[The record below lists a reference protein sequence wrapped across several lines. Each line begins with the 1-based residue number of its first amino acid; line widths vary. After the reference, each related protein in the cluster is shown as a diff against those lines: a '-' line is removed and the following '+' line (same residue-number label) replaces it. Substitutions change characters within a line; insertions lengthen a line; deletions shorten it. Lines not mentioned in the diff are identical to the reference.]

1 MVTNNTQ
8 SADERADEVIAQ
20 ADEVRPSVEFAL
32 KFPMLAERASTLFFA
47 DLMAGGTLNVNGNQM
62 SRAMW
67 NLIVTKRDL
76 SLWCGSSKMKP
87 NRHWKVTT
95 VKEYFGLKGSGQKL
109 LAQFLALYDEVERA
123 HS

>member
-8 SADERADEVIAQ
+8 SADERADEVMAQ

-32 KFPMLAERASTLFFA
+32 KFPMLAERANTLFFA
-47 DLMAGGTLNVNGNQM
+47 DLMGGGSLNVNGNQM

-67 NLIVTKRDL
+67 NMIITKRDL
-76 SLWCGSSKMKP
+76 SLWCGPSKMKP
-87 NRHWKVTT
+87 HRHWKVTT

-109 LAQFLALYDEVERA
+109 LNQFLALYDEVERA